1 MRLTRVGKVSAV
13 TLLGMSVFGCAIL
26 QGTVTP
32 IEGGQYKSFAQ
43 SNTKDQAMRIAAN
56 DAKLTCKEAGNKN
69 FVVVSQV
76 DQRNGPEEPKS
87 GNKWLDTAISM
98 SNVGADV
105 RKNTTFE
112 VTTLFKCE

>member
-1 MRLTRVGKVSAV
+1 MRLSMVGNISAV
-13 TLLGMSVFGCAIL
+13 TLLGLSVFGCATI

-32 IEGGQYKSFAQ
+32 VEGGQYKSFAQ
-43 SNTKDQAMRIAAN
+43 SNTKDQAIRIAAN
-56 DAKLTCKEAGNKN
+56 DAKVTCKEAGNKN

-98 SNVGADV
+98 SNVGDDV
-105 RKNTTFE
+105 RKNTTFD
-112 VTTLFKCE
+112 VTTMFKCE